1 LFNNH
6 QLHGVFLKLSTP
18 IYFEDLDKFA
28 TFRSDEI
35 TITAEEIRKYA
46 TQFDPQ
52 PYHTDRSAAEGSIF
66 GGLCASGWHVCAIMM
81 KLLSNVMAKENIMLI
96 GSDNVPSLKWL
107 KPAFE
112 GNKLH
117 AELEFKG
124 AGINKT
130 EPDFGV
136 INCDVKVLNENN
148 QLVMEV
154 KTTLMVENKG
164 INSE

>member
-1 LFNNH
+1 MTI
-6 QLHGVFLKLSTP
+6 STP

-28 TFRSDEI
+28 TFKSDEI

-52 PYHTDRSAAEGSIF
+52 PYHTDRSAAEVSIF

-81 KLLSNVMAKENIMLI
+81 KLLSDVMAKENIMLI
-96 GSDNVPSLKWL
+96 GSDNVPSLKWR

-124 AGINKT
+124 AETEKT
-130 EPDFGV
+130 DPDFGV
-136 INCDVKVLNENN
+136 IKCDVKVLNQN
-148 QLVMEV
+148 QQLIMDVE
-154 KTTLMVENKG
+154 TTLMVENKG
-164 INSE
+164 SNNE

>member
-1 LFNNH
+1 M
-6 QLHGVFLKLSTP
+6 KLSTP

-81 KLLSNVMAKENIMLI
+81 KLLSDVMAKEKIMLI
-96 GSDNVPSLKWL
+96 GSDEVPSLKWK

-112 GNKLH
+112 GSKLH

-124 AGINKT
+124 AKIEKAD
-130 EPDFGV
+130 PDFG
-136 INCDVKVLNENN
+136 IIKCDVKILNQN
-148 QLVMEV
+148 QQLIMDV
-154 KTTLMVENKG
+154 KTTLMIENRG
-164 INSE
+164 SDSE

>member
-1 LFNNH
+1 M
-6 QLHGVFLKLSTP
+6 KSSTA

-28 TFRSDEI
+28 TFKSDEM
-35 TITAEEIRKYA
+35 TITAQQIRKYA

-81 KLLSNVMAKENIMLI
+81 KLLSDVMAKEQIMLI
-96 GSDNVPSLKWL
+96 GSDEVPSLKWK

-112 GNKLH
+112 GTKLH

-124 AGINKT
+124 AKT
-130 EPDFGV
+130 EEADPDFG
-136 INCDVKVLNENN
+136 IIKCDVKILNQKQ
-148 QLVMEV
+148 QLIMDV
-154 KTTLMVENKG
+154 KTTLMIENRRSD
-164 INSE
+164 NE

>member
-1 LFNNH
+1 MLPQKRNRI
-6 QLHGVFLKLSTP
+6 P
-18 IYFEDLDKFA
+18 
-28 TFRSDEI
+28 I

-96 GSDNVPSLKWL
+96 GSDNVPSLKWR

-117 AELEFKG
+117 AELEFKDEALVQIDLKKSKIIFYG
-124 AGINKT
+124 SHVDKNIMSDLIKPSNILEDYLIKSNKSL
-130 EPDFGV
+130 FSF
-136 INCDVKVLNENN
+136 
-148 QLVMEV
+148 
-154 KTTLMVENKG
+154 
-164 INSE
+164 SEIGCSPVPGLKY

>member
-1 LFNNH
+1 M
-6 QLHGVFLKLSTP
+6 KSSTP

-28 TFRSDEI
+28 TFKSDEI
-35 TITAEEIRKYA
+35 TITAQEIRKYA

-81 KLLSNVMAKENIMLI
+81 KLLSDVMAKEKIMLI
-96 GSDNVPSLKWL
+96 GSDEVPSLKWK

-112 GNKLH
+112 GSKLH

-124 AGINKT
+124 AKI
-130 EPDFGV
+130 EEADPDFG
-136 INCDVKVLNENN
+136 IIKCDVKILNQN
-148 QLVMEV
+148 QQLIMDV
-154 KTTLMVENKG
+154 KTTLMIENRG
-164 INSE
+164 SDNE